1 MRCLMC
7 LIIVQPDAGST
18 YYFDVFPFSD
28 LITDQDVVA
37 RQCCATAPR
46 ARQGAS
52 STQKTCRKSPGPLV
66 PPVPW
71 SLTYH
76 LLVARDCQATTFPAR

>member
-1 MRCLMC
+1 MHCLVC
-7 LIIVQPDAGST
+7 LIIVRLDAGST

-28 LITDQDVVA
+28 LITDQGVVA

-46 ARQGAS
+46 ACQGAS

-66 PPVPW
+66 VNLPPP
-71 SLTYH
+71 L
-76 LLVARDCQATTFPAR
+76 